1 MAQHI
6 PFFELFT
13 GLSLSWE
20 IRSLLDGAFL
30 TAVEIEKDSRTMH
43 MALTVLSDLGEKKDA
58 LAAAI
63 AAAYALNRVV
73 IHQSV
78 APPIQSAPARS
89 ENGEVIMGGPI
100 KGSVQPIEGLNPKM
114 GSVVVAGKVFSADLR
129 ETRRPGVF
137 FLSFDITDFK
147 SSVRV
152 VKYLEKEDKARLKK
166 DVKPGMWVKVQGFVK
181 LSRDGTDVQVDPRN
195 ITTYSHEMR
204 QDHAEVKRVEL
215 HAHTSFSNMD
225 ALSSLSPKAG
235 PDSNIV
241 KRAEAWG
248 HPAIAITDHG
258 VVQGFPD
265 AWHSARDIKLLYG
278 MEGYFVNNLDD
289 RIPIHG
295 EQEAAF
301 TDEYVAFDIE
311 TTGLKVSQEAI
322 TEIGAVVI
330 QNGEITGRFQT
341 FVDPGRHLSNEIIAL
356 TGITDQMLKGAP
368 KPAQAL
374 KDFLTFVDG
383 RPLVAH
389 NAEFDIGF
397 IRAGCRE
404 AGLPFEPTYVDT
416 LILAQN
422 LLPELGKYKLDIVA
436 EHLKLPA
443 FQHHRA
449 SDDAATCGLFLPH
462 FFRMMEEQLG
472 IRSLQAVNAAMPA
485 LRKKGRANRR
495 PRHIILIAKNK
506 TGLKNLYQLVSMS
519 NLKYFKRFPLVPKD
533 ELEAHREG
541 LIIGSACEAG
551 ELFQA
556 VAEYKDWAE
565 LKRIAAFYDFLEIQ
579 PLCNNAFMLRD
590 GKARDEEELREFNRT
605 IVRLGDEMGKPV
617 CATGDVHFLDPE
629 DEI

>member
-63 AAAYALNRVV
+63 AAAYTLNRVV

-78 APPIQSAPARS
+78 APPIQSAPAKS

-204 QDHAEVKRVEL
+204 QDHAEIKRVEL
-215 HAHTSFSNMD
+215 HAHTTFSNMD
-225 ALSSLSPKAG
+225 ALSSLSPKVG

-356 TGITDQMLKGAP
+356 TGITDQMLKG
-368 KPAQAL
+368 L
-374 KDFLTFVDG
+374 
-383 RPLVAH
+383 
-389 NAEFDIGF
+389 
-397 IRAGCRE
+397 RA
-404 AGLPFEPTYVDT
+404 
-416 LILAQN
+416 
-422 LLPELGKYKLDIVA
+422 
-436 EHLKLPA
+436 
-443 FQHHRA
+443 
-449 SDDAATCGLFLPH
+449 LFLH
-462 FFRMMEEQLG
+462 L
-472 IRSLQAVNAAMPA
+472 
-485 LRKKGRANRR
+485 
-495 PRHIILIAKNK
+495 H
-506 TGLKNLYQLVSMS
+506 
-519 NLKYFKRFPLVPKD
+519 
-533 ELEAHREG
+533 
-541 LIIGSACEAG
+541 
-551 ELFQA
+551 
-556 VAEYKDWAE
+556 
-565 LKRIAAFYDFLEIQ
+565 
-579 PLCNNAFMLRD
+579 
-590 GKARDEEELREFNRT
+590 
-605 IVRLGDEMGKPV
+605 
-617 CATGDVHFLDPE
+617 
-629 DEI
+629 